1 MASKGRS
8 KEEEDEEKAYFCFKS
23 YRREESSKLPSKS
36 NITPTEIRYN
46 YVTCTLA

>member
-23 YRREESSKLPSKS
+23 YRREESSELPSK
-36 NITPTEIRYN
+36 NDITPTEMRH
-46 YVTCTLA
+46 